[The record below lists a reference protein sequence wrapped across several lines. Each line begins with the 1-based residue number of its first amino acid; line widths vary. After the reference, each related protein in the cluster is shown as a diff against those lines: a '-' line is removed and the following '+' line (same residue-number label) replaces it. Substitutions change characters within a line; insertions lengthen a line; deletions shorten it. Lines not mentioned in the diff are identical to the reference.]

1 MHATTT
7 QMWLISGGLMCL
19 WNVFMLES
27 FILKKKYAFIV
38 CLDLNQPGLY
48 FCIVLLSTAEAWVGL
63 DVSTAGVEVSA
74 EETRN

>member
-1 MHATTT
+1 MADFWRFDVFVKCIHAR
-7 QMWLISGGLMCL
+7 IID
-19 WNVFMLES
+19 N
-27 FILKKKYAFIV
+27 KKKHAFIV